1 MSQPAR
7 PGPFQKPQPPG
18 PPPILP
24 QALRRPVAIVAVL
37 AALVAVTL
45 ALAFAGDTVPT
56 SFDRAVQPGLESST
70 TAASAW
76 AKAVDSAG
84 EPVGLGVLVA
94 LLVGVSLLLRR
105 PRVAVL
111 VVLGT
116 GLSISVTTALKP
128 LVGRM
133 IHGVY
138 LSYPSGHT
146 ASATALAMSAA
157 LLVWHRLKSRAA
169 ALALLYGAAMAAG
182 AAAAWVQAGWLAHYP
197 TDTVGGWCTAL
208 AVVPATGLLVDHAAA
223 WLSNSRSTRTN

>member
-1 MSQPAR
+1 MNRAVPHE
-7 PGPFQKPQPPG
+7 

-45 ALAFAGDTVPT
+45 ALNFVGDTAPA

-70 TAASAW
+70 TAMSGLAN
-76 AKAVDSAG
+76 AVDYAG
-84 EPVGLGVLVA
+84 EPVGLAVLVT
-94 LLVGVSLLLRR
+94 LLVGVSILLRR

-116 GLSISVTTALKP
+116 GLTISATTALKP
-128 LVGRM
+128 LVGRT
-133 IHGVY
+133 IHGIY

-146 ASATALAMSAA
+146 ASATALAMIAA
-157 LLVWHRLKSRAA
+157 LLVWHRLKSRTA
-169 ALALLYGAAMAAG
+169 ALALLYGAAMVAG
-182 AAAAWVQAGWLAHYP
+182 AAAAWAQAGRLAHYP

-208 AVVPATGLLVDHAAA
+208 AVVPATGWLVDHAAA
-223 WLSNSRSTRTN
+223 RLSIRAPP

>member
-1 MSQPAR
+1 VNRVSHE
-7 PGPFQKPQPPG
+7 

-24 QALRRPVAIVAVL
+24 QVLRRPVAIVAVL

-45 ALAFAGDTVPT
+45 AVTLAGDSVPA
-56 SFDRAVQPGLESST
+56 SFDRAVQPELERST

-76 AKAVDSAG
+76 ANAVDFAG

-116 GLSISVTTALKP
+116 GLTISVTTALKP
-128 LVGRM
+128 LVGRT

-146 ASATALAMSAA
+146 ASATALAMIAA
-157 LLVWHRLKSRAA
+157 LLVWHRLRSRTA
-169 ALALLYGAAMAAG
+169 ALALLYGAAMVAG
-182 AAAAWVQAGWLAHYP
+182 AAAAWAQAGRLAHYP

-208 AVVPATGLLVDHAAA
+208 AVVPATGWLVDHAATR
-223 WLSNSRSTRTN
+223 LSIRRSTGTPA